1 MANLKNVLLIVGNGF
16 DLNMGLKTSY
26 KDFLTSFNINDIQN
40 KLVYELL
47 LRHKTNWVDIEQEL
61 ENCALHGLTNIE
73 QQNVLKPNYNSE
85 LSKFEKDDYIQLKI
99 SLKSYLKKQEEKE
112 IPNFTTKNS
121 YNLLS
126 KLLRRKDIKLTIL
139 NFNYTNT
146 IKRLKRYIYEYYHGI
161 DINNFEHIY
170 VHGNLN
176 DDIVFGIADN
186 AKITKQHNYLL
197 KSYDIENNTT
207 LNISKLLN
215 NSDEILFYGY
225 SLGETDTTYFDDFF
239 KECCVYDD
247 KIEEE
252 MKKKITF
259 YCYKE
264 QGFDELFDRLFT
276 LTEHKM
282 SKLKHLNDCNF
293 INSFE

>member
-139 NFNYTNT
+139 NFNYTKT
-146 IKRLKRYIYEYYHGI
+146 IESLISVIENEMSNLQKYNLDSVTNEI
-161 DINNFEHIY
+161 IY
-170 VHGNLN
+170 VHG
-176 DDIVFGIADN
+176 
-186 AKITKQHNYLL
+186 
-197 KSYDIENNTT
+197 
-207 LNISKLLN
+207 
-215 NSDEILFYGY
+215 
-225 SLGETDTTYFDDFF
+225 
-239 KECCVYDD
+239 
-247 KIEEE
+247 KIE
-252 MKKKITF
+252 K
-259 YCYKE
+259 
-264 QGFDELFDRLFT
+264 
-276 LTEHKM
+276 
-282 SKLKHLNDCNF
+282 
-293 INSFE
+293 